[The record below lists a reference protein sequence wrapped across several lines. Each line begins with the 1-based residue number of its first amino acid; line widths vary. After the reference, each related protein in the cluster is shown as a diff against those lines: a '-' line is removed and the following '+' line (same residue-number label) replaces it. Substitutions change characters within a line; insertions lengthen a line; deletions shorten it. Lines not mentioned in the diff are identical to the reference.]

1 VKFDL
6 EAITIEAL
14 IARVDELEAELGP
27 LLTGIKVLHLLVIEA
42 QVQEGGRPILP
53 PLVATQLVALAA
65 WERRA
70 RAVLEMT

>member
-1 VKFDL
+1 MKFDL

-27 LLTGIKVLHLLVIEA
+27 LLTGIKVLHLLAIEA
-42 QVQEGGRPILP
+42 QVQEGGRSVLP

-70 RAVLEMT
+70 RAVLEMK